1 MRTGRAAVA
10 AILCLTLTACWWSRD
25 ERAVIRQRLDTFAD
39 AVNKGGG
46 SGLAGA
52 ATHAIGLAEFFS
64 NDVVI
69 TLGGGSAPIQGRDM
83 LISMATRL
91 QPRTSEYTVDFEDV
105 NVVLGSDGESADVD
119 LTAKF
124 IRRAPGARQSMDARE
139 FKLQMRR
146 DDGEWK
152 IASVEAIQTL
162 R

>member
-1 MRTGRAAVA
+1 MRATRAAVA
-10 AILCLTLTACWWSRD
+10 AIICLTLTACWSRD
-25 ERAVIRQRLDTFAD
+25 ERAVIRQRLDAFAD

-52 ATHAIGLAEFFS
+52 AAHAISLAEFFT

-69 TLGGGSAPIQGRDM
+69 TLGGGSAPIEGRDM

-91 QPRTSEYTVDFEDV
+91 QPRTSEYRLEFEDV
-105 NVVLGSDGESADVD
+105 NVALGPDGESADVD

-124 IRRAPGARQSMDARE
+124 IRRAAGARQSMDARE

-162 R
+162 K